1 MSSNTVNIQAVRG
14 MRDLVPAQQEI
25 FRHIE
30 DLLRGL
36 LSAYGYQEVGLPTLE
51 MTRLFTRLVGEMT
64 DIVEKEMYSFQDK
77 NGESL
82 TLRPEGTAGCA
93 RLAQDKGLLFN
104 QTQRFWYSGSMFRYD
119 RPQKG
124 RYRQFE
130 QIGAECFGM
139 AGPDIEAEMLL
150 MNWRM
155 WKTLGLET
163 TLRLEIN
170 SLGDAEDR
178 GKYQQALST
187 YLADFKQ
194 VLDEDSQRRMATNP
208 LRILDSKHP
217 RTREILEAAPQM
229 TEFLGAAAR
238 QHFTQLCEL
247 LDAHALPYV
256 VNPQIVRGL
265 DYYNRTVFEWV
276 TDDLGAQGAVCS
288 GGRYDGLVAQLG
300 GRSTPGVGF
309 ALGVDRLCLLLE
321 EDFPTSLLADV
332 FIVSLGDAARHQALV
347 IAERLRDLLVKKKVV
362 LHCGTGKIKAQLKK
376 ADLSGARLAII
387 LGEEEIASE
396 TVAIKALRERQEQI
410 ALPAEQL
417 GDYCIQYFDT
427 KEQKKEN

>member
-1 MSSNTVNIQAVRG
+1 
-14 MRDLVPAQQEI
+14 MRDLVPAQKEI

-51 MTRLFTRLVGEMT
+51 MTPLFTRLVGEMT

-77 NGESL
+77 NGEGL

-93 RLAQDKGLLFN
+93 RLALDKGLLFN
-104 QTQRFWYSGSMFRYD
+104 QTQRLWYSGTMFRYD

-155 WKTLGLET
+155 WKTLGLEGK
-163 TLRLEIN
+163 LRLEIN

-178 GKYQQALST
+178 EKYQQALSA

-194 VLDEDSQRRMATNP
+194 ELDEDSQRRLVTNP
-208 LRILDSKHP
+208 LRILDSKAP
-217 RTREILEAAPQM
+217 RTREILETAPQM
-229 TEFLGAAAR
+229 TEFLGDEAR

-309 ALGVDRLCLLLE
+309 ALGVDRLGLLLE
-321 EDFPTSLLADV
+321 EGFPSSLLADV

-387 LGEEEIASE
+387 LGEDEIASG
-396 TVAIKALRERQEQI
+396 TVAIKALRERHAQI

-427 KEQKKEN
+427 EEQKKAI